1 LVGAGLAPLAGIGG
15 NHDALPMGILMMS
28 LAGGATAVR
37 LSLLRATKTKSTTAV
52 SLESAPITGV

>member
-15 NHDALPMGILMMS
+15 NHDALPMAILMIS

-37 LSLLRATKTKSTTAV
+37 LSLLRAGKTKGV
-52 SLESAPITGV
+52 VPLESAPITSL